1 MRTQTAMPLE
11 RAWAMEEGRLAT
23 LARAI
28 ESALSADGETLK
40 EIRSTLSMTR
50 RDARQSGRE
59 GNGYTVENGVA
70 LASFEGVVTK
80 NPTCF
85 GAFFGGDAVTS
96 ELVDTLNAIREDE
109 AVREAVVRVDS
120 PGGSVDG
127 TAEAAEAMWTLRQ
140 KKPVTAY
147 VDGLAASGA
156 YWIASQASRVVI
168 NNATARVGSIG
179 VYCVIPDTSR
189 AYENRGVRVHVVKA
203 GETKGGGVAGVPV
216 TSDVLAEVQR
226 EVSALYEEFVATVAR
241 GREMDLERAR
251 ALADGRVHV
260 GRAAIELGLV
270 DGIASLEE
278 AMAGMPAAVVEP
290 QIEMAPQAGQND
302 TREEA
307 NAHLP
312 SAHEED
318 EMSDTP
324 PNLESRLEA
333 LEKARAEADEKA
345 AKEIAALKAENEALR
360 TKVEETASAV
370 VTMTTSRD
378 ADRLVAELRGEL
390 GGPVRLAAKDE
401 DGEKV
406 VRDRVAAEG
415 VEAARAYFTRTLA
428 VLGKGAGSVVNGSGG
443 PAGSGAPP
451 VRHRFDAF
459 GPEKWAGSSDPVMQ
473 AYGRKI
479 EWIAA
484 TEKAG
489 RQFRNAADAFA
500 AYDAAHK
507 KSAA

>member
-28 ESALSADGETLK
+28 ESALSADSETLK
-40 EIRSTLSMTR
+40 EIRATLSMTR
-50 RDARQSGRE
+50 RDARRSGRE
-59 GNGYTVENGVA
+59 ENGYTVENGVA
-70 LASFEGVVTK
+70 LIPFEGVVTK
-80 NPTCF
+80 TPTCF

-96 ELVDTLNAIREDE
+96 AFVDSVNAAVADE
-109 AVREAVVRVDS
+109 GVREIVALIDS

-127 TAEAAEAMWTLRQ
+127 TAEAADAVYAARQ

-179 VYCVIPDTSR
+179 VFAVIPDTSR

-203 GETKGGGVAGVPV
+203 GEAKGGGVAGVPV

-241 GREMDLERAR
+241 GRGMAPEKAR

-270 DGIASLEE
+270 DGVASLEE
-278 AMAGMPAAVVEP
+278 AMAGVPPPAATEP
-290 QIEMAPQAGQND
+290 QIEITPQSGQND
-302 TREEA
+302 TRAEEVA
-307 NAHLP
+307 PLTA
-312 SAHEED
+312 AQEEVP
-318 EMSDTP
+318 MSDTP
-324 PNLESRLEA
+324 PNVEALAQRLEA
-333 LEKARAEADEKA
+333 LESRAKTSDD
-345 AKEIAALKAENEALR
+345 EIAALKTENATL
-360 TKVEETASAV
+360 KAKAEETASTVAT
-370 VTMTTSRD
+370 VTTDRD
-378 ADRLVAELRGEL
+378 ADQLVAELKGEQ
-390 GGPVRLAAKDE
+390 GGPVRLAALDTE
-401 DGEKV
+401 GEKV
-406 VRDRVAAEG
+406 VRDRVAAKG
-415 VEAARAYFTRTLA
+415 VDDARTYFTRTLA
-428 VLGKGAGSVVNGSGG
+428 VLGKGSGSVVNAAGG
-443 PAGSGAPP
+443 PAGSGARP

-459 GPEKWAGSSDPVMQ
+459 GPERWVGSSDPVMQ
-473 AYGRKI
+473 TYGRKI
-479 EWIAA
+479 EWIDA

-489 RQFRNAADAFA
+489 RKFRNAAEAFA